1 MRSIDLIIL
10 KFVEDDAVGLV
21 DFDLLAMHHKQSFFE
36 IYAEE
41 GHRVG
46 LMVQGYKVPVV
57 REQRSILGL
66 LAADRQAEDLVQLPV
81 IRIDPVD
88 RDGIVTRVGADQIF
102 EVR

>member
-57 REQRSILGL
+57 REQRCILGIL
-66 LAADRQAEDLVQLPV
+66 SADRQAEYLVEVAV
-81 IRIDPVD
+81 IGIDPED
-88 RDGIVTRVGADQIF
+88 HD
-102 EVR
+102 